1 MMTKTWHLRKTFS
14 KLRAY
19 VGSRESGQS
28 LVEMA
33 LLTPV
38 LLLLL
43 VGIIEVG
50 RFAYYSIEV
59 ANAARAAVQYGAQS
73 LAASKDIPGIQQAAL
88 RDASDVSG
96 MTFNPPPTNLCAC
109 SESSSV
115 YVGCPALSCAGH
127 QVVFVQV
134 DTTATITPLFRYPG
148 LPTTFTARGHAI
160 MRVAQ

>member
-1 MMTKTWHLRKTFS
+1 MAKTHDLRGLFS
-14 KLRAY
+14 ELR
-19 VGSRESGQS
+19 VGPGSAESGQS

-59 ANAARAAVQYGAQS
+59 TNAARAAVQYGAQS
-73 LAASKDIPGIQQAAL
+73 LASSKDIPGIQQAAL

-96 MTFNPPPTNLCAC
+96 ITFSPLPANLCAC
-109 SESSSV
+109 SETPSA
-115 YVGCPALSCAGH
+115 YVACPALGCTGH
-127 QVVFVQV
+127 QVVFLQV
-134 DTTATITPLFRYPG
+134 DTTANISPLFRYPG
-148 LPTTFTARGHAI
+148 LPTTFTARGHAL